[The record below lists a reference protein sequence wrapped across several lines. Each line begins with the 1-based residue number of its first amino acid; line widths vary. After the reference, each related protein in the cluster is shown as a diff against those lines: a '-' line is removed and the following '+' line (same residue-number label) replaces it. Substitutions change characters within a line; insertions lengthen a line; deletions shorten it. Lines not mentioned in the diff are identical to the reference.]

1 MPNGG
6 YYVYYASNILKF
18 AGKMLTNSLP
28 STAWDVHFLVFSG
41 TILCA
46 KNHLSSSSST
56 TTQRC
61 LIWKSILNSE
71 FSAMN

>member
-18 AGKMLTNSLP
+18 AGKMLANCLP
-28 STAWDVHFLVFSG
+28 STAWDVHFSVFSG

-46 KNHLSSSSST
+46 KNYLFSSSST
-56 TTQRC
+56 TRQRC
-61 LIWKSILNSE
+61 LIWKSILNAE
-71 FSAMN
+71 FSAMD